1 MLFYSIHFVKM
12 HSVSTLMCF
21 FRRLCALYKCCV
33 CICCA
38 LRLFFLCFFS
48 FLRCIIRICV
58 NGLDFYFHLGEL
70 ELQTQPTVRQIPV
83 LLRCLPFNIICVHQS
98 IAGCTF
104 FFVCFILYRLECLFE
119 IAGSWRGHLHH
130 YCSIH

>member
-1 MLFYSIHFVKM
+1 MHCINVVYAFAVHCVYSF
-12 HSVSTLMCF
+12 
-21 FRRLCALYKCCV
+21 CV
-33 CICCA
+33 
-38 LRLFFLCFFS
+38 FFS

-70 ELQTQPTVRQIPV
+70 KLQTQPTVRQIPV

-104 FFVCFILYRLECLFE
+104 FFRMFHSV
-119 IAGSWRGHLHH
+119 
-130 YCSIH
+130 SIGMPL